1 MLTGMLT
8 HGLTPCI
15 IYHDQND
22 YASLRNPG
30 FCLRQTA
37 IRYDTTLTKQMKGG
51 FGPSSHDF
59 PRNLHSPR
67 FSSIDKGYFEPATK
81 THGTHGDFTI
91 PQQRWSTE
99 EWVFST
105 IIGGYCTA
113 MGLVKCCKLDHLDQT
128 SKHCSNCYH
137 GPPKHRLPATLPAWG
152 FEVRRDTVAAQT
164 LAAKGR

>member
-1 MLTGMLT
+1 MGLMTPHGLTNYLCDHNFDLREGWGVRQSFATPTRFELPKHVVALKKLLTRQLKDMLTGMLT

-22 YASLRNPG
+22 YASLRNPV

-91 PQQRWSTE
+91 PQQR
-99 EWVFST
+99 
-105 IIGGYCTA
+105 
-113 MGLVKCCKLDHLDQT
+113 
-128 SKHCSNCYH
+128 
-137 GPPKHRLPATLPAWG
+137 
-152 FEVRRDTVAAQT
+152 
-164 LAAKGR
+164 